1 MKIRERINLAA
12 GILFTLIIGTL
23 LHFTY
28 EWSGENPFV
37 ALYSPVN
44 ESVWEHLKLLFFPV
58 LLYTFFE
65 IIVLY
70 KTSGH
75 FLTSRLLAVC
85 IGMFFIASAFFTYT
99 GLLGRDFLALD
110 ILIFIF
116 SVLLTF
122 FCPAALKCAAPASGY
137 RCWRSMCCCF
147 SSSST
152 SFPSA
157 SRRRSC
163 RCLRRL
169 HNMKRM
175 KALKKAWDSENLSF
189 SKPHAFL
196 MSRNIHKERS
206 AFISD

>member
-1 MKIRERINLAA
+1 MKIRERVNLAA

-28 EWSGENPFV
+28 RWSGENPFV

-70 KTSGH
+70 KTSGQ

-85 IGMFFIASAFFTYT
+85 VGMFFIVSSFFTYT
-99 GLLGRDFLALD
+99 GLLGRDFLVLD

-122 FCPAALKCAAPASGY
+122 FLSRYLEVRCPGLRLPLMAVYVLLLLIVI
-137 RCWRSMCCCF
+137 CF
-147 SSSST
+147 F
-152 SFPSA
+152 SFT
-157 SRRRSC
+157 
-163 RCLRRL
+163 
-169 HNMKRM
+169 
-175 KALKKAWDSENLSF
+175 F
-189 SKPHAFL
+189 SPPELPLFTPPT
-196 MSRNIHKERS
+196 
-206 AFISD
+206 

>member
-122 FCPAALKCAAPASGY
+122 FLSRCFEVRCPGLRLPLLAVYVLLILRGVTVVARA
-137 RCWRSMCCCF
+137 
-147 SSSST
+147 
-152 SFPSA
+152 
-157 SRRRSC
+157 RRSFEMLLGC
-163 RCLRRL
+163 GVLAML
-169 HNMKRM
+169 GIQTFMIVAGVIKM
-175 KALKKAWDSENLSF
+175 IPLTGVTMPFLS
-189 SKPHAFL
+189 
-196 MSRNIHKERS
+196 
-206 AFISD
+206 

>member
-75 FLTSRLLAVC
+75 FLHPGFWRSASGCFLSRPH
-85 IGMFFIASAFFTYT
+85 FSPT
-99 GLLGRDFLALD
+99 RDFWD
-110 ILIFIF
+110 GIFWCWIF
-116 SVLLTF
+116 S
-122 FCPAALKCAAPASGY
+122 
-137 RCWRSMCCCF
+137 
-147 SSSST
+147 
-152 SFPSA
+152 
-157 SRRRSC
+157 
-163 RCLRRL
+163 
-169 HNMKRM
+169 
-175 KALKKAWDSENLSF
+175 
-189 SKPHAFL
+189 FL
-196 MSRNIHKERS
+196 Y
-206 AFISD
+206 

>member
-122 FCPAALKCAAPASGY
+122 FLLYGFGTSTSPSTSRFINHSGY
-137 RCWRSMCCCF
+137 RAGISVRLLALTIISGSPYLPKF
-147 SSSST
+147 ASTNLQYSS
-152 SFPSA
+152 
-157 SRRRSC
+157 
-163 RCLRRL
+163 
-169 HNMKRM
+169 
-175 KALKKAWDSENLSF
+175 
-189 SKPHAFL
+189 
-196 MSRNIHKERS
+196 
-206 AFISD
+206 

>member
-1 MKIRERINLAA
+1 MKIRERVNLAA

-28 EWSGENPFV
+28 GWSGENPFV

-70 KTSGH
+70 KTSGQ
-75 FLTSRLLAVC
+75 FLSSRLLAVC
-85 IGMFFIASAFFTYT
+85 VGMFFIVSSFFTYT
-99 GLLGRDFLALD
+99 GLLGRDFLVLD

-122 FCPAALKCAAPASGY
+122 FLSRYFEVRCPGLRLPLMAVYVLLLLIVICFFSFTFAPPELPL
-137 RCWRSMCCCF
+137 F
-147 SSSST
+147 T
-152 SFPSA
+152 P
-157 SRRRSC
+157 
-163 RCLRRL
+163 
-169 HNMKRM
+169 
-175 KALKKAWDSENLSF
+175 
-189 SKPHAFL
+189 PT
-196 MSRNIHKERS
+196 
-206 AFISD
+206 